1 MNEIYIFNVA
11 KLAVKSIINTAS
23 AYPKPGL
30 ITPLDNDA
38 LDGTDWPCFV
48 DGAMSLFQCYVNCA
62 SAGGDTQS
70 LNPEDAL
77 MVLHSPAQIGIND
90 VLRST
95 RGKLSLKGYVFA
107 LGLLSAAAGKLIA
120 QRRILTPAALA
131 LTASAYV
138 SGICARE
145 LYTLDPE
152 GRRVFTPGEKA
163 YISYGIEG
171 IRGEAEHGFRLA
183 LRAAELFRKLTA
195 TQGQM
200 TFREKCIHMLIDIM
214 SVNDDTC
221 LASHGGISELMRVQE
236 EAGEILKLGGM
247 ITAEGTEAVFAVD
260 KNIRSRGA
268 SPRGSAVIVSA
279 ALFILEL
286 CNMKLTRSGY
296 DE

>member
-95 RGKLSLKGYVFA
+95 RGRLSLKGYVFA

>member
-70 LNPEDAL
+70 LSPEDAL
-77 MVLHSPAQIGIND
+77 TVLHSPAQIGIND

-95 RGKLSLKGYVFA
+95 RGRLSLKGYVFA